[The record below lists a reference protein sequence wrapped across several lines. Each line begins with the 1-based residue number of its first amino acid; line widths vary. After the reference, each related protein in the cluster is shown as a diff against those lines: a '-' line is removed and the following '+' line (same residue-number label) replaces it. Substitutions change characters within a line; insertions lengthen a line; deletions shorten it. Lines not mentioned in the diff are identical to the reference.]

1 MPRAVVSAVEPA
13 GAVDTSRGECYA
25 QTSAMRRAL
34 APAAALF
41 IGDTVATGEQSAISL
56 HLGTATQ
63 VKLGAEARLRID
75 RFVVNAGGM
84 LVLESGG
91 MVYDHDPKADQG
103 NVAVRVPFG
112 LVAVRG
118 TRFFAGPSNGVFG
131 VFVERGEVMVVGV
144 NTAVTVT
151 SGFGSDLAQRRRR
164 ADGAAPV
171 GRGPHRQ
178 RVRVGQLDAGR
189 WSWRRGQT
197 ALHRS
202 RMNRIAALCCVR
214 RRADLTRM

>member
-1 MPRAVVSAVEPA
+1 MLNRIRRRALLGGLAGACFAAHGVSAREPV
-13 GAVDTSRGECYA
+13 GEVDTSRGECYA
-25 QTSAMRRAL
+25 QTSAMRRNL
-34 APAAALF
+34 SPAAALF

-75 RFVVNAGGM
+75 RFVVNAGGV

-144 NTAVTVT
+144 NTAVTVA
-151 SGFGSDLAQRRRR
+151 SSFGSDLPSA
-164 ADGAAPV
+164 GAEPTV
-171 GRGPHRQ
+171 PHQ
-178 RVRVGQLDAGR
+178 WA
-189 WSWRRGQT
+189 
-197 ALHRS
+197 AA
-202 RMNRIAALCCVR
+202 RIASAFASVS
-214 RRADLTRM
+214 

>member
-1 MPRAVVSAVEPA
+1 MLNRIPRRTVLGGLTGACFAAHAVSASEPA
-13 GAVDTSRGECYA
+13 GEVDTSRGECYA
-25 QTSAMRRAL
+25 QTSAMRRVL

-63 VKLGAEARLRID
+63 VKLGADARLRID
-75 RFVVNAGGM
+75 RFVVNAGGV

-131 VFVERGEVMVVGV
+131 VFVERGLVMVVGV
-144 NTAVTVT
+144 STAMMVA
-151 SGFGSDLAQRRRR
+151 SSFGSDLPSA
-164 ADGAAPV
+164 GGEPTV
-171 GRGPHRQ
+171 PHQ
-178 RVRVGQLDAGR
+178 
-189 WSWRRGQT
+189 WST
-197 ALHRS
+197 A
-202 RMNRIAALCCVR
+202 RIASAFASVN
-214 RRADLTRM
+214 

>member
-1 MPRAVVSAVEPA
+1 MLHRIPRRTLLGGLTGACIAAHGVAAREPA
-13 GAVDTSRGECYA
+13 GEVDTSRGKCYA

-34 APAAALF
+34 APAAELF

-56 HLGTATQ
+56 RLGSATQ

-75 RFVVNAGGM
+75 RFVVNAGGL
-84 LVLESGG
+84 LVLDSGA

-131 VFVERGEVMVVGV
+131 VFVERGEVMVVGA
-144 NTAVTVT
+144 NTAVTVAP
-151 SGFGSDLAQRRRR
+151 SFGSDLA
-164 ADGAAPV
+164 GAGAEPTV
-171 GRGPHRQ
+171 PHQ
-178 RVRVGQLDAGR
+178 WNA
-189 WSWRRGQT
+189 
-197 ALHRS
+197 A
-202 RMNRIAALCCVR
+202 RIASAFASVS
-214 RRADLTRM
+214 

>member
-1 MPRAVVSAVEPA
+1 
-13 GAVDTSRGECYA
+13 
-25 QTSAMRRAL
+25 MRRIL

-75 RFVVNAGGM
+75 RFVVNAGGV

-91 MVYDHDPKADQG
+91 MVYDHDQKGDQA

-118 TRFFAGPSNGVFG
+118 TRFFAGPSNGLFG

-144 NTAVTVT
+144 NTAVTV
-151 SGFGSDLAQRRRR
+151 
-164 ADGAAPV
+164 
-171 GRGPHRQ
+171 
-178 RVRVGQLDAGR
+178 
-189 WSWRRGQT
+189 
-197 ALHRS
+197 
-202 RMNRIAALCCVR
+202 
-214 RRADLTRM
+214 